1 MAHTQFR
8 CTSHSH
14 FTVYTSPG
22 TLTQSHSPDSTP
34 LPSPLT
40 PLPPSPNPPSTP
52 RLTEGADEAWV
63 EMGHFLKREA
73 AGGTAWLLSGNP
85 QLTRGMRLSSSASMT
100 VEQAGGKLKFLK
112 YALRAPGEK
121 PPQRERRSDPIGR
134 EGDGGTAEAANGEV
148 VESTPRESVA
158 VAAPPEPVAPKV
170 APKVVPKVARKIHAA
185 SPVADD
191 DAIVVV
197 DATGEDSN
205 ALQRRFASMYED

>member
-1 MAHTQFR
+1 
-8 CTSHSH
+8 
-14 FTVYTSPG
+14 
-22 TLTQSHSPDSTP
+22 
-34 LPSPLT
+34 
-40 PLPPSPNPPSTP
+40 
-52 RLTEGADEAWV
+52 
-63 EMGHFLKREA
+63 MGHFLKREA

-121 PPQRERRSDPIGR
+121 APQRERRSDQIGR
-134 EGDGGTAEAANGEV
+134 EGDGGTAEAGKGEV

-158 VAAPPEPVAPKV
+158 VAAPSEPV